1 MNDLIFFGDT
11 APLPTDI
18 PTLLLTLL
26 LAFMCGQLMAW
37 VYMFTHSGL
46 SYSRNFVSSLIILPI
61 TVATVMTVL
70 DNNLVTAFSLLA
82 VFAIVR
88 FRNIVRDTLD
98 AIYILSLIV
107 VGMACGTQK
116 FTTAAIATLAMALI
130 LLYLWFTSF
139 GSRQRYDIILNLSWA
154 GSVQSAAD
162 EVGRLLER
170 HCLKQNLVSER
181 AGSESENTDLSYR
194 LLLRDPEKSGLLI
207 SDLEADARIVRFSS
221 MKAED
226 ESEV

>member
-1 MNDLIFFGDT
+1 MNEWLFFGDT
-11 APLPTDI
+11 APLPTDV
-18 PTLLLTLL
+18 PTLVMALL
-26 LAFMCGQLMAW
+26 LAFMCGQVMAW
-37 VYMFTHSGL
+37 VYMYTHTGL
-46 SYSRNFVSSLIILPI
+46 SYSRNFVSSLIILPV

-98 AIYILSLIV
+98 AIYILSMIV

-116 FTTAAIATLAMALI
+116 FTTAAIATLTMGLI
-130 LLYLWFTSF
+130 LIYLWYTSF
-139 GSRQRYDIILNLSWA
+139 GSRQRYDIILNMNWVRPLSEI
-154 GSVQSAAD
+154 SALHK
-162 EVGRLLER
+162 LLDR
-170 HCLKQNLVSER
+170 HSLKKVLVSER
-181 AGSESENTDLSYR
+181 TTGEDRGVDVSFR
-194 LLLRDPEKSGLLI
+194 LLLRDPNRTDLLI
-207 SDLEADARIVRFSS
+207 NELRQMEGIQRLTS

>member
-207 SDLEADARIVRFSS
+207 SELEADARIVRFSS

>member
-1 MNDLIFFGDT
+1 MNEWLFFGDT
-11 APLPTDI
+11 APLPTDV
-18 PTLLLTLL
+18 PTLVMALL
-26 LAFMCGQLMAW
+26 LAFVCGQVMAW

-46 SYSRNFVSSLIILPI
+46 SYSKNFVNSLIILPV

-98 AIYILSLIV
+98 AIYILSMIV
-107 VGMACGTQK
+107 VGMSVGTQK
-116 FTTAAIATLAMALI
+116 FTTAAIATLTIGAI

-139 GSRQRYDIILNLSWA
+139 GSRQRYDIILNLNW
-154 GSVQSAAD
+154 
-162 EVGRLLER
+162 VGPAQNVSNLDKLLDR
-170 HCLKQNLVSER
+170 HALKKVKVSER
-181 AGSESENTDLSYR
+181 TASADESLDLSYR
-194 LLLRDPEKSGLLI
+194 LLLRDPDKSHLLI
-207 SDLEADARIVRFSS
+207 SELNQVDGINRISS